1 MMVSNNEL
9 IARIEFGIDRLKTES
24 LSAKQEAE
32 IFRAIVSIAGLAQ
45 RRIEQT
51 VVQESEMV

>member
-9 IARIEFGIDRLKTES
+9 IARIEFGINRLKTES